1 LSGGFPDLLLERIG
15 VAKEVEI
22 ETRSPEGKV
31 HQVTIWVVVV
41 EGAPYVRSVRGPRGR
56 WYRELTEQK
65 EGALH
70 VGSRRVPVRA
80 TRVRDPETID
90 EVSAAFWRKYAK
102 TASLFSILRLVTL
115 ETTTKLEPA

>member
-1 LSGGFPDLLLERIG
+1 
-15 VAKEVEI
+15 
-22 ETRSPEGKV
+22 
-31 HQVTIWVVVV
+31 
-41 EGAPYVRSVRGPRGR
+41 VRSVRGARGR

-65 EGALH
+65 QGALH
-70 VGSRRVPVRA
+70 VGSRRVPVRPTA
-80 TRVRDPETID
+80 VRQPETID

>member
-1 LSGGFPDLLLERIG
+1 VAERFPDLLLERIG
-15 VAKEVEI
+15 VAKEVEM

-56 WYRELTEQK
+56 WYRELMARK

-70 VGSRRVPVRA
+70 VGSRRVAVHASRVRA
-80 TRVRDPETID
+80 PETID

-102 TASLFSILRLVTL
+102 TASLFAMLRLVTL
-115 ETTTKLEPA
+115 ETTTRLEPA